1 MRKKFLASLVL
12 AGLAAAMTSSA
23 FAESK
28 SAVAIGQPAPGFSLQ
43 DQTGKTVSL
52 SDYAGKIVV
61 LEWFNDG
68 CPFVVKHYKE
78 GHMNKLADELES
90 KDVVWLAINSTS
102 SASVEHNAKVAADW
116 KVNRPILDD
125 KAGTVGHQYGATN
138 TPHLYVIDKEGKLA
152 YHGAIDS
159 DSSNKTDKIDGSTNY
174 VKAAVEELAAGK
186 SVSRPETKA
195 YGCTVKYAK

>member
-12 AGLAAAMTSSA
+12 AGLAATFTGSA

-28 SAVAIGQPAPGFSLQ
+28 STVAIGQPAPSFSLQ

-52 SDYAGKIVV
+52 SDYAGKVVV

-78 GHMNKLADELES
+78 GHMNKLADELKA
-90 KDVVWLAINSTS
+90 KDVVWLAINSTN

-116 KVNRPILDD
+116 NINRPVLDD
-125 KAGTVGHQYGATN
+125 KSGAVGHQYGATN

-152 YHGAIDS
+152 YRGAIDS
-159 DSSNKTDKIDGSTNY
+159 DSSNKTEKIDGSTNY
-174 VKAAVEELAAGK
+174 VKAAVEELAAG
-186 SVSRPETKA
+186 SAVSRPETKA